1 MATKSS
7 NSSLP
12 LKYCVGN
19 DICKDTMSICF
30 SQLEVNQHVRIKGT
44 RKFANTPHGWK
55 ALLSWIERFRKHA
68 EVPLTLVVEATGVYY
83 EGFAYFFRD
92 QGLNLHVLLPNKAK
106 FYAKSLNVKTKNDE
120 VDAALLAR
128 LGLERSLSVWRG
140 MSPAMLKIKHLC
152 RHREGLLETRT
163 RAKNQLHAH
172 THGAYSQKMLVQQM
186 HQMIKLLDKQIKDLE
201 VTLRACCE
209 EDSELNERLQN
220 VCSIPGIGFIS
231 AITTIVET
239 NGFDLIE
246 NKAQLVSY
254 AGYDVVENSSGTS
267 VWRKTRISKRG
278 NAHIR
283 RALYFPALSAAA
295 HDPNLK
301 QFYQRICERNPKI
314 KMIGAVAVQ
323 RKLLVLIYTIFK
335 KNEPYNPQYDQ
346 SQPETAKKSRQEQS
360 LAYTA

>member
-1 MATKSS
+1 MASKSS
-7 NSSLP
+7 NSSIP

-30 SQLEVNQHVRIKGT
+30 SQIEANQHVRIKGT
-44 RKFANTPHGWK
+44 RKFANTLRGWK
-55 ALLSWIERFRKHA
+55 ELQTWIERFRKHA
-68 EVPLTLVVEATGVYY
+68 EVPLMLVVEATGVYY

-92 QGLNLHVLLPNKAK
+92 QGFDLHVLVPNKAK

-128 LGLERSLSVWRG
+128 LGLERSLSVWKG
-140 MSPAMLKIKHLC
+140 MSPAMLKVKQLC
-152 RHREGLLETRT
+152 RHRESLMDART

-201 VTLRACCE
+201 VTLRVCCE
-209 EDSELNERLQN
+209 EDPQLNERLQN

-231 AITTIVET
+231 AITIIAET

-278 NAHIR
+278 NARIR

-295 HDPNLK
+295 HDPNIK

-323 RKLLVLIYTIFK
+323 RKLLVLIYTLFK
-335 KNEPYNPQYDQ
+335 KNEPYKPEYEQP
-346 SQPETAKKSRQEQS
+346 QPESAKKSRQEQR